1 MEPAT
6 EGSDNPPSCHGNV
19 SLTDSPDTLSICSD
33 ALTDD
38 LEINVSPSGVRDAG
52 DDHDGEGLM
61 GRGGLTRSLK
71 KQWSGDISL
80 EGMLISAAAAA
91 KKFTAERQKG
101 ISSLMRSQ
109 SADSPRT
116 GQINQAE
123 DGVEAIADQHQ
134 NVVSQGGT
142 SSDAVAAQYER
153 FDIQGTVQEE
163 QSPLLRKKSVEHS
176 PCHSDESESRQSGNE
191 GGAVEEEALEK

>member
-1 MEPAT
+1 MESAA
-6 EGSDNPPSCHGNV
+6 EGSDNPPSFHGSV

-38 LEINVSPSGVRDAG
+38 LEINLSPSGVRDEG
-52 DDHDGEGLM
+52 DDHDDE
-61 GRGGLTRSLK
+61 GGLTRRLK

-91 KKFTAERQKG
+91 KKFKAERQKG
-101 ISSLMRSQ
+101 INSLMRSQ
-109 SADSPRT
+109 SADSPT

-134 NVVSQGGT
+134 ENVVSQGGT
-142 SSDAVAAQYER
+142 SSDAVTTQYER
-153 FDIQGTVQEE
+153 FDIQGTIPGE
-163 QSPLLRKKSVEHS
+163 QSPLLRKKSVEQS
-176 PCHSDESESRQSGNE
+176 PCHSDDSESRHSGNE

>member
-6 EGSDNPPSCHGNV
+6 EGSDNPPSFHGSV

-38 LEINVSPSGVRDAG
+38 LEIHLSPSGVRDAG
-52 DDHDGEGLM
+52 DDHDDEGVM
-61 GRGGLTRSLK
+61 GRGGLTRRLK

-91 KKFTAERQKG
+91 KKFKAERQKG
-101 ISSLMRSQ
+101 INSLMRSQ
-109 SADSPRT
+109 SADSPT

-134 NVVSQGGT
+134 ENVVSQGGT
-142 SSDAVAAQYER
+142 SSDAVTTQYER
-153 FDIQGTVQEE
+153 FDIQGTIPGE
-163 QSPLLRKKSVEHS
+163 QSPLLRKKSVEQS
-176 PCHSDESESRQSGNE
+176 PCHSDDSESRHSGNE